1 MTVTLEEV
9 AAMDVILK
17 VIDGAK
23 VGAKVAI
30 KKPEFLIGRSKECH
44 LCAGSS
50 AVSRQHCAILR
61 GENRVT
67 VKDLG
72 SRNGT
77 LVNGT
82 KIEGEVELVSGDEIT
97 VGPLKFMLTIT
108 AGIANEKRP
117 QVKTVAQAV
126 ERVAATPAND
136 ASVDD
141 ISKWLNVSDPS
152 ALNETQTIRID
163 DTNAAHLSRAL
174 EAETAAFNA
183 HQAAAKA
190 DEAPSESGLKND
202 TPAKREP
209 GKLPKVPTGPSSKD
223 SREAA
228 AEALRNWSRRR

>member
-1 MTVTLEEV
+1 
-9 AAMDVILK
+9 MDVILK
-17 VIDGAK
+17 VIEGAK

-61 GENRVT
+61 TDNRVA

-77 LVNGT
+77 LVNGA
-82 KIEGEVELVSGDEIT
+82 KIEGEVELVSGDEIV
-97 VGPLKFMLTIT
+97 VGPLKFMITIS
-108 AGIANEKRP
+108 AGIANEKKP
-117 QVKTVAQAV
+117 QVKSVAQAV
-126 ERVAATPAND
+126 ERVAATPASD

-141 ISKWLNVSDPS
+141 ISKWLNLPDAS

-163 DTNAAHLSRAL
+163 DTNAAHLSRAM
-174 EAETAAFNA
+174 EAETAALNA
-183 HQAAAKA
+183 EQASQKA
-190 DEAPSESGLKND
+190 DEAPSDSDVKEGPS
-202 TPAKREP
+202 TKREP
-209 GKLPKVPTGPSSKD
+209 GKLPKIPTGPSSKD

-228 AEALRNWSRRR
+228 AAALRNWSRRR

>member
-1 MTVTLEEV
+1 
-9 AAMDVILK
+9 MDVILK
-17 VIDGAK
+17 VIEGAK

-77 LVNGT
+77 LVNGA
-82 KIEGEVELVSGDEIT
+82 KIEGEVELASGDEIT
-97 VGPLKFMLTIT
+97 VGPLKFMLTIS
-108 AGIANEKRP
+108 AGIANEKKP
-117 QVKTVAQAV
+117 QVKSVAQAV
-126 ERVAATPAND
+126 ERVAAAPPND
-136 ASVDD
+136 TSVDD
-141 ISKWLNVSDPS
+141 ISKWLNLPDAS

-163 DTNAAHLSRAL
+163 DTNAAHLSRVL
-174 EAETAAFNA
+174 EAETAALDA
-183 HQAAAKA
+183 QQVESKA
-190 DEAPSESGLKND
+190 DDAAEASDVKSAA
-202 TPAKREP
+202 PAKREP
-209 GKLPKVPTGPSSKD
+209 GKLPKMPTGPSSAN
-223 SREAA
+223 SRDAA